1 MDRGILVI
9 FAIGAAFIY
18 FAVNMTN
25 ISSSP
30 EDSKW
35 AGVNEKAPYA
45 QYYKQDVLG
54 DDVLDFSS
62 VPLAK
67 AKAIW
72 PTTPT
77 KERIVS
83 KLPNFDLAKA
93 EAGNAISDG
102 AFKQYLLKYLDELEG
117 KYLGGEISAD
127 QAKEKLS
134 TLK

>member
-1 MDRGILVI
+1 MDKGILVI

-18 FAVNMTN
+18 FALSMFN
-25 ISSSP
+25 ISSST
-30 EDSKW
+30 DDKKW
-35 AGVNEKAPYA
+35 AGENEKAPYA
-45 QYYKQDVLG
+45 QYYKKDAIG
-54 DDVLDFSS
+54 DNVLDFSS
-62 VPLAK
+62 ISLTK

-83 KLPNFDLAKA
+83 KLPNFDLAKE

-102 AFKQYLLKYLDELEG
+102 AFKQYLLKYLDELDG